1 MLNGIAVCPDQMTVV
16 TVGQDRQAMIWD
28 IRSPNVVRTL
38 PNIHEGEPGC
48 VSVSPSGSAF
58 ATGGADGMV
67 KLWDLQSGALI
78 GAGACHSANVSK
90 IVFPQATGPDQRIV
104 SVTLDGSIAL
114 SQMPAV

>member
-90 IVFPQATGPDQRIV
+90 IVFPQATGPDQPIV
-104 SVTLDGSIAL
+104 SVALDGSIAL